1 MAEYHYSNY
10 IERPVPEG
18 SAKFST
24 DTVDVQLYQALLRSL
39 AWRMTPH
46 VRQFAQLFDPAKLGL
61 GIICDYTT

>member
-39 AWRMTPH
+39 AWRMSGSLPNCLTQ
-46 VRQFAQLFDPAKLGL
+46 RN
-61 GIICDYTT
+61 